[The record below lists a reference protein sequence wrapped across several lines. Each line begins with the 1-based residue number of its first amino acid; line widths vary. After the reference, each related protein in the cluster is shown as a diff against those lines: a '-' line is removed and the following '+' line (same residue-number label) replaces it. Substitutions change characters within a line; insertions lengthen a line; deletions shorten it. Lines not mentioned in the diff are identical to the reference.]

1 MSQPSVHKASTMA
14 PVTDPVDPGQL
25 MTVATHV
32 ADQGVASGA
41 ALVDRIQAV
50 NREMMEFWSVRLA
63 GCWKLYEEFA
73 ACRSANDAFPVQQ
86 RYLQDLMHAYA
97 ALPPRLLGACVG
109 DDDAAGG
116 KSTVDKAVARHA
128 RAA

>member
-1 MSQPSVHKASTMA
+1 M
-14 PVTDPVDPGQL
+14 
-25 MTVATHV
+25 VA
-32 ADQGVASGA
+32 
-41 ALVDRIQAV
+41 RIQAV
-50 NREMMEFWSVRLA
+50 NREMMEFWSGRLA
-63 GCWKLYEEFA
+63 GCWKLYGELA

-97 ALPPRLLGACVG
+97 ALPLRLLAACAG